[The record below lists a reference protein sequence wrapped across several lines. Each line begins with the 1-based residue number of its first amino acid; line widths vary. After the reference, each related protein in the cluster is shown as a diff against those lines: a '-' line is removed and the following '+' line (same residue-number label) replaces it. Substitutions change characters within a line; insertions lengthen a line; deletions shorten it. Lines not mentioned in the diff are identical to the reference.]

1 MSEFQKEVAKK
12 LVIAALS
19 AITVRVVNRSMDAV
33 GFHAS
38 AAPKKGK

>member
-19 AITVRVVNRSMDAV
+19 AITVRIVNRSMDAV
-33 GFHAS
+33 GFRAT
-38 AAPKKGK
+38 ATPKKGK